1 MELSKRELKKEL
13 KTKRQGF
20 YTVEPPK
27 GKKEFLSHLPYP
39 QASPWET
46 VWVQVA
52 YIHKSVW
59 VFSAL
64 LVIAALLAGP
74 AVLGD
79 GAEEAR
85 ALGNGIGQRSEE
97 RRVGKEC

>member
-1 MELSKRELKKEL
+1 MELSKMELKRELKR
-13 KTKRQGF
+13 KRQGF
-20 YTVEPPK
+20 YPVEPPK

-85 ALGNGIGQRSEE
+85 AL
-97 RRVGKEC
+97 